1 MTTYTVCVG
10 YTVQRPLIPD
20 ERHSWVRIEGE
31 TAAAASLLAAQ
42 IVGTHCTMVTSTD
55 IVAAE
60 I

>member
-1 MTTYTVCVG
+1 MTIFTVCVG
-10 YTVQRPLIPD
+10 YTVQRPIIPD
-20 ERHSWVRIEGE
+20 ERHSWVRVDGE
-31 TAAAASLLAAQ
+31 TATAATLLAAQ